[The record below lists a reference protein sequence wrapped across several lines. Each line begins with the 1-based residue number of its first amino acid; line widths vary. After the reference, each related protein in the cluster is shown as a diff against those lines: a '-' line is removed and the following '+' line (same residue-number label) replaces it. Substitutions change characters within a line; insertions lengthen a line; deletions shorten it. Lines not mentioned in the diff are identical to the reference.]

1 MLLSDIIRDLSDKIE
16 NILECDYLVK
26 LKSLKLKEKESEV
39 EKINNI

>member
-16 NILECDYLVK
+16 DILECDYLIK
-26 LKSLKLKEKESEV
+26 LKNLKLKEKESEV